1 MKWSGLIGLK
11 RKIIIRKKIIA
22 VKPVNFIGSY
32 NSIRINKAD
41 LLYGG
46 FAESDNGDR
55 CFIITSPISP
65 PCDMTINLDKFNLV
79 LIGIFKNYIYEDGY
93 EANTIWMDIPI
104 LQLVEL
110 ENKEERDINY
120 SYDLLKKVFNY
131 SFEDIEIV
139 KS

>member
-1 MKWSGLIGLK
+1 MKWFNWFK
-11 RKIIIRKKIIA
+11 KKDHHKEKIIA

-46 FAESDNGDR
+46 FAESDNEDK

-65 PCDMTINLDKFNLV
+65 PCDMTINLDKFNLI
-79 LIGIFKNYIYEDGY
+79 LIGIFKNCIYED
-93 EANTIWMDIPI
+93 EDETIWMDIPI

-110 ENKEERDINY
+110 EDKEERDLNY

-131 SFEDIEIV
+131 SFKNIEIV

>member
-1 MKWSGLIGLK
+1 MKWFNWFK
-11 RKIIIRKKIIA
+11 KKDHKKKIIA

-32 NSIRINKAD
+32 DSIKIKKAD

-46 FAESDNGDR
+46 FAESDNEDQ

-65 PCDMTINLDKFNLV
+65 PCDMTINLDKFNLI
-79 LIGIFKNYIYEDGY
+79 LIGIFKNAKYTYGD
-93 EANTIWMDIPI
+93 NTIWMDIPI

-110 ENKEERDINY
+110 EDKKERDLNY
-120 SYDLLKKVFNY
+120 SYDLLKKVFEN
-131 SFEDIEIV
+131 IEIV